1 MKLKIIFEA
10 WQGEAWQGMARQGVW
25 RNYKPPLN

>member
-10 WQGEAWQGMARQGVW
+10 WQGEAWQGKARRGEA
-25 RNYKPPLN
+25 RSLAEL